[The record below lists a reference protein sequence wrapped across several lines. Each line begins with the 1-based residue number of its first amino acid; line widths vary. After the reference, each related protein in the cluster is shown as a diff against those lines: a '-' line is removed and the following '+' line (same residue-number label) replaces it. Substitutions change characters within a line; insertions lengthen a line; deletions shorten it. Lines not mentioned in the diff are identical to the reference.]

1 MVHFGADTRKQ
12 EWEDKLEEEGR
23 QLWQPVWGCMVT
35 GPYVP
40 WDHLRCSQNLLEAS
54 AWRDSNLVWGQLL
67 LCIHQTIHSDSE
79 TMSKLPQKAPAK
91 LVQGTGEPKTTT
103 APTRFPTPSRT
114 PLSPHC
120 QLWVLPKA
128 VSLTQSLC
136 DSKRSSKPSG
146 AFEAPHDNTPWHW
159 SISTSGCSS
168 FNQTWLLLLNQ
179 SPSLFSCLPCKAF
192 VLSSWSSLF
201 QKHSW
206 SSVPIHTSIATLSS
220 TA

>member
-1 MVHFGADTRKQ
+1 MVHFGADAREQ
-12 EWEDKLEEEGR
+12 EWEDKLEEGGR

-35 GPYVP
+35 GSYVP

-54 AWRDSNLVWGQLL
+54 VWRDSNLVWGQLL
-67 LCIHQTIHSDSE
+67 LCIHQTTHSDSE
-79 TMSKLPQKAPAK
+79 TMRKLLKEAPAK
-91 LVQGTGEPKTTT
+91 LVEGTGEPKTTT
-103 APTRFPTPSRT
+103 APTHFPTPSRT

-120 QLWVLPKA
+120 QLWVLLKA

-179 SPSLFSCLPCKAF
+179 SPSLFSCLPCKAV
-192 VLSSWSSLF
+192 VLSSWSCLF

-220 TA
+220 PA